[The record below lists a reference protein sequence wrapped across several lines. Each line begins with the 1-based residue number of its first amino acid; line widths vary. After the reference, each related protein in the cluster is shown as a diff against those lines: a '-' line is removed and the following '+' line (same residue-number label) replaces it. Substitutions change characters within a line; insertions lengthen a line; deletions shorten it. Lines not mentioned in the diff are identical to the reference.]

1 MSAAAGGGEPVL
13 LPMGVQLLDAV
24 MAIEVRAYPFPWSR
38 GNFVDSIAAGYLTRC
53 LVSPEGELLGYLVA
67 MAGFREWHLLNVTVS
82 PEHQG
87 RGYATR
93 ATRLAMDYAF
103 TVLNLY
109 KLFLVVDVENT
120 RAVAVYKKLGFT
132 EEGILRHEFF
142 VDGVYRDAYRMAAFQ
157 PDYLAQR
164 G

>member
-82 PEHQG
+82 PEHQVRG
-87 RGYATR
+87 LARQLMQALREHAETEGADCLWLEVRPSNHRARALYARLGYAQVGVR
-93 ATRLAMDYAF
+93 RDYYPDAGGRREDAL
-103 TVLNLY
+103 VLCLE
-109 KLFLVVDVENT
+109 LQP
-120 RAVAVYKKLGFT
+120 G
-132 EEGILRHEFF
+132 
-142 VDGVYRDAYRMAAFQ
+142 AA
-157 PDYLAQR
+157 

>member
-53 LVSPEGELLGYLVA
+53 LVSPE
-67 MAGFREWHLLNVTVS
+67 
-82 PEHQG
+82 HQG
-87 RGYATR
+87 RGLARQLMQALREHAETEGADCLWLEVRPSNHRARALYA
-93 ATRLAMDYAF
+93 RLGYAQVGVRRDYYPDAGGRREDAL
-103 TVLNLY
+103 VLCLE
-109 KLFLVVDVENT
+109 LQP
-120 RAVAVYKKLGFT
+120 G
-132 EEGILRHEFF
+132 
-142 VDGVYRDAYRMAAFQ
+142 AA
-157 PDYLAQR
+157 

>member
-1 MSAAAGGGEPVL
+1 MSAAAGDPVL

-53 LVSPEGELLGYLVA
+53 LVSPDGELLGYLVA
-67 MAGFREWHLLNVTVS
+67 MSGFREWHLLNVTVA

-87 RGYATR
+87 RG
-93 ATRLAMDYAF
+93 LARQLMQALREHALADGAECLWLE
-103 TVLNLY
+103 VRPS
-109 KLFLVVDVENT
+109 NT
-120 RAVAVYKKLGFT
+120 RARALYERLGYA
-132 EEGILRHEFF
+132 EVGLR
-142 VDGVYRDAYRMAAFQ
+142 RDYYPDAGGRRENALVLCCELASGAA
-157 PDYLAQR
+157 

>member
-82 PEHQG
+82 PPTCTHRAAPRSCG
-87 RGYATR
+87 SSNSSAKASFSASKRRSRTARHSSARMRRTRGGSVTR
-93 ATRLAMDYAF
+93 CHPGSPRGQRRADVCLDVRSRYGFVISLA
-103 TVLNLY
+103 
-109 KLFLVVDVENT
+109 E
-120 RAVAVYKKLGFT
+120 
-132 EEGILRHEFF
+132 I
-142 VDGVYRDAYRMAAFQ
+142 
-157 PDYLAQR
+157 
-164 G
+164 